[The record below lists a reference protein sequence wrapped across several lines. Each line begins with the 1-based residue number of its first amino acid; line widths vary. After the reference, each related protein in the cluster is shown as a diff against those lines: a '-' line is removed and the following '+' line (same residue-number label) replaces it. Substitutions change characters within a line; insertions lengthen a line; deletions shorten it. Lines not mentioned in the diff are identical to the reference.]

1 MDAPVLGVDIGGSA
15 IKIGLV
21 ASDGALTEA
30 RQVPTPKDPQVL
42 ADVIAR
48 EAGTTP
54 AEAIGVVSPG
64 IVDEERG
71 TVVFSA
77 NLGWRDLPLREL
89 LSTRLNTPV
98 ITGHDVR
105 AGALAESRWGAGEP
119 DLLFLPLGTGLAS
132 ALITDGRIRG
142 TGWAGE
148 IGQILVPDPDSPD
161 PDRRARVPLERVC
174 AAGALARRYAAA
186 TRSTDTSGGARAV
199 FERAAA
205 GDRLAQQVLD
215 SAIETL
221 ADLLAAA
228 AGLVGPVPLVLG
240 GGLAE
245 AGDALLDPLHAALAA
260 RLPAEAM
267 PPLRRARLGQWAGCL
282 GAAALAM
289 TSGGS
294 A

>member
-1 MDAPVLGVDIGGSA
+1 MTAPALGVDIGGSA

-21 ASDGALTEA
+21 APDGTLTDA
-30 RQVPTPKDPQVL
+30 RQVPTPRDPQVL
-42 ADVIAR
+42 ADVIAG
-48 EAGTTP
+48 EAERTP

-64 IVDEERG
+64 IVDEEHG

-89 LSTRLNTPV
+89 LSRRLGTV
-98 ITGHDVR
+98 VVTGHDVR
-105 AGALAESRWGAGEP
+105 AGALAESHWGAGGQE
-119 DLLFLPLGTGLAS
+119 LLFLPLGTGLAS
-132 ALITDGRIRG
+132 ALISDGRIRG

-148 IGQILVPDPDSPD
+148 IGQILVPDPDGSG
-161 PDRRARVPLERVC
+161 RVPLERVC

-186 TRSTDTSGGARAV
+186 TGSTDTSGGARAV

-205 GDRLAQQVLD
+205 GDRSAQQVLD

-221 ADLLAAA
+221 ADLLAGA
-228 AGLVGPVPLVLG
+228 AGLLGPVPLVLG

-245 AGDALLDPLHAALAA
+245 AGDALLDPLYAALTA